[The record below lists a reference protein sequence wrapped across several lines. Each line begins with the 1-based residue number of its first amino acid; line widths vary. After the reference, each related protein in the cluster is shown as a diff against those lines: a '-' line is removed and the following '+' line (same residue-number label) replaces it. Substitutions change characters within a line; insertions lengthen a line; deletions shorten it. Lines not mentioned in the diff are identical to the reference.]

1 VLTRIAKWDDPAL
14 SITRTRDA
22 ALRQWAGE
30 LDAAPAADP
39 DLIERLP
46 LFGIPFAV

>member
-14 SITRTRDA
+14 WITRTRDA

-30 LDAAPAADP
+30 LDAAAAADP